1 MAALDVLPLDEA
13 KRYLNK
19 SSDTDDD
26 ELTGF
31 IAAAVERVERHV
43 GGSIEPPTASQLLA
57 VKVVLGEYWETQRVA
72 AAGPTSIYTAAIAV
86 DDDGPTGSAPLRMR
100 LAEILGDPAS
110 DSPRGS
116 FPDPLPW
123 PDPIRWCG

>member
-13 KRYLNK
+13 KKYLNK

-72 AAGPTSIYTAAIAV
+72 AAGPTPVYANSV
-86 DDDGPTGSAPLRMR
+86 DDDGPTGTAPLSVR
-100 LAEILGDPAS
+100 LAEILGDALS
-110 DSPRGS
+110 ESPQGS

>member
-13 KRYLNK
+13 KKYLNK
-19 SSDTDDD
+19 STDTDDD

-57 VKVVLGEYWETQRVA
+57 TKVVLGEYWETQRVA
-72 AAGPTSIYTAAIAV
+72 AAGPTPVYANSV
-86 DDDGPTGSAPLRMR
+86 DDDGPTGTAPLSVR
-100 LAEILGDPAS
+100 LAEILGDALS
-110 DSPRGS
+110 ESPSYS
-116 FPDPLPW
+116 FPSAQPW
-123 PDPIRWCG
+123 PDPIGWCG

>member
-19 SSDTDDD
+19 SSDIDDD

-57 VKVVLGEYWETQRVA
+57 TKVVLGEYWETQRVA
-72 AAGPTSIYTAAIAV
+72 AAGPTPVYANSV
-86 DDDGPTGSAPLRMR
+86 DDDGPTGTAPLSVR
-100 LAEILGDPAS
+100 LAEILGDAS
-110 DSPRGS
+110 SESPSYS
-116 FPDPLPW
+116 FPSAQPW
-123 PDPIRWCG
+123 PDPIGWCG